1 MFDCPLAFVDLE
13 TTGATATHD
22 RITEV
27 GVVLAGEH
35 GVEREWSTLVNPEKS
50 IPPAIQSLTG
60 ITNEMVASAPRF
72 CDIAAELARLLE
84 GRLLIAHNARFDYA
98 FLRNEFRRIGNRYRS
113 TVLCTV
119 KLSRRLYPQHRRHNL
134 DSLIERHGLSCSAR
148 HRALGDAR
156 VLWELLQCWR
166 SELGAARVAEAAAQ
180 AMKQPAVPAGLGADV
195 LDDIPEGPG
204 VYLFYGENNLPLYVG
219 KSVNLRTRVLSHFAA
234 DHRVNK
240 DMRIAQQ
247 IRRVEWL
254 ETAGELGALIREAEL
269 VKKLRP
275 AHNRLLRHN
284 GDLCTWLWDADDP
297 DAGAPRLIAAAEID
311 PARIEHAYGLFRS
324 RRAALDALRDIARA
338 HELCPIVLGL
348 EKGGGPCFAFQIKK
362 CRGACTGREPPAL
375 HRARAATAL
384 LPLRMRRWPFR
395 GRVGVREQ
403 CAEGERIEVHI
414 LDRWCYLG
422 SVSSEHELQEFDD
435 TVATHP
441 FDFDT
446 YRILARFIGPRRN
459 GLAIMELD

>member
-27 GVVLAGEH
+27 GVVLASAG
-35 GVEREWSTLVNPEKS
+35 GVEREWSTLVNPGKS

-60 ITNEMVASAPRF
+60 ITNDMVASAPRF
-72 CDIAAELARLLE
+72 SEIAAELAQLLDS
-84 GRLLIAHNARFDYA
+84 RILIAHNARFDYA
-98 FLRNEFRRIGNRYRS
+98 FLRNEFRRVGERYHAA
-113 TVLCTV
+113 VLCTV
-119 KLSRRLYPQHRRHNL
+119 KLSRRLYPQHRHHNL
-134 DSLIERHGLSCSAR
+134 DSLISRHGLSCAAR

-156 VLWELLQCWR
+156 VLWDLLQCWR
-166 SELGAARVAEAAAQ
+166 TELGTASVAEAAAH
-180 AMKQPAVPAGLGADV
+180 ALKQPALPAGLGPEV
-195 LDDIPEGPG
+195 VDDIPEGPG

-247 IRRVEWL
+247 VRRVEWL

-297 DAGAPRLIAAAEID
+297 DAGAPQLIYAAEID
-311 PARIEHAYGLFRS
+311 TARLEHTYGLFRS
-324 RRAALDALRDIARA
+324 RRVAQDALRDIVRA

-348 EKGGGPCFAFQIKK
+348 EKGSGPCFASQIKK
-362 CRGACTGREPPAL
+362 CRGACSGREPPAL
-375 HRARAATAL
+375 HHARTAAAL

-395 GRVGVREQ
+395 GRIGVREQ
-403 CAEGERIEVHI
+403 HADGERVEMHI

-422 SVSSEHELQEFDD
+422 SVSSEHELLEFDD
-435 TVATHP
+435 TAAAHP

-446 YRILARFIGPRRN
+446 YRILARFIGTQRN
-459 GLAIMELD
+459 GLTILELD